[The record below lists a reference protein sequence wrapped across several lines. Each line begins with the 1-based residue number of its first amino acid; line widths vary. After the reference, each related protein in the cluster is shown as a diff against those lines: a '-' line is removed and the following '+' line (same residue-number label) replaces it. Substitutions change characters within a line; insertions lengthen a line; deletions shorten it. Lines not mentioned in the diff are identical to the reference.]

1 MARRRGGDKTLYS
14 APILLPYSPSFSWW
28 KKTEMGGR
36 KSSFRRKKRL
46 LYHRAPCG
54 SQGGG
59 AAYNTQKM
67 RQRNER
73 EKER

>member
-1 MARRRGGDKTLYS
+1 MARHRGGDKTLYS

-46 LYHRAPCG
+46 LYHRAPPVV
-54 SQGGG
+54 
-59 AAYNTQKM
+59 ARVEELPIIHRK
-67 RQRNER
+67 
-73 EKER
+73 

>member
-1 MARRRGGDKTLYS
+1 MARRREGDKTLYS
-14 APILLPYSPSFSWW
+14 TPILLPYSPSFSWW

-54 SQGGG
+54 SQ

>member
-46 LYHRAPCG
+46 LYHRPPCG
-54 SQGGG
+54 SQ
-59 AAYNTQKM
+59 AAYNTLKM